1 MAPQALSVRLERT
14 YRGGPSVGADFDL
27 DLEPPGTLV
36 LFGPSGS
43 GKTTIL
49 RCLAGLDRPHAGR
62 IVCGDDTWFDAT
74 ARVCVPPQRR
84 QIGYLP
90 QGFGLFPHL
99 SVFSNLAYGIAGAG
113 RAERERRTSELVTL
127 LRLEGLENRRP
138 GQLSSG
144 QQQRV
149 ALGRALARRPRLLL
163 LDEPL
168 SSLDTP
174 TREDLRVELR
184 GLLQSAATPA
194 IVVTHDRGEALALA
208 DQVAIVIGGS
218 IRQIGRPDEV
228 FDRPA
233 NEEVARTIGVET
245 IVRGL
250 VMRSGGGVLTIQ
262 VGGASMSALGDL
274 PTGADVLVSIRAEEV
289 VISPQAGTA
298 GTAATAAT
306 GAAVATGA
314 AAGAGPERNRLT
326 GRVAGTELRGPLLRV
341 ALDVGFRL
349 IAVVTRQTFAELRV
363 APGDQVTALVSAA
376 AVHVIPLDPDPS
388 RPTMMRG

>member
-1 MAPQALSVRLERT
+1 MAPPALSVRLERT
-14 YRGGPSVGADFDL
+14 YRGGPSVGADFQL

-36 LFGPSGS
+36 FFGPSGS

-49 RCLAGLDRPHAGR
+49 RCLAGLDRPQAGR
-62 IVCGDDTWFDAT
+62 IVCGDDTWFDAV

-84 QIGYLP
+84 HVGYLP

-99 SVFSNLAYGIAGAG
+99 SVLANLAYGMASTG
-113 RAERERRTSELVTL
+113 RADRERRLRDLVTL

-168 SSLDTP
+168 SSLDAP
-174 TREDLRVELR
+174 TREELRVELR
-184 GLLQSAATPA
+184 GLLRSAATPA

-208 DQVAIVIGGS
+208 DRVAIVIGGS
-218 IRQIGRPDEV
+218 IRQIGRPEEV

-233 NEEVARTIGVET
+233 NEEIARTIGVET
-245 IVRGL
+245 IVRG
-250 VMRSGGGVLTIQ
+250 VAIGSNGGFVVVR
-262 VGGASMSALGDL
+262 VGDAEMTALGDV
-274 PTGADVLVSIRAEEV
+274 PAGRDVLVSIRAEEV
-289 VISPQAGTA
+289 AIVPG
-298 GTAATAAT
+298 
-306 GAAVATGA
+306 VD
-314 AAGAGPERNRLT
+314 AGAVVGVGVGAGVHGGGAGLRNRLT

-341 ALDVGFRL
+341 SLDVGFRL
-349 IAVVTRQTFAELRV
+349 VAVVTRQTFAELRV

-376 AVHVIPLDPDPS
+376 AVHVIPLDGS
-388 RPTMMRG
+388 PTAPTTMRG

>member
-1 MAPQALSVRLERT
+1 VAAPALSVRLQRT
-14 YRGGPSVGADFDL
+14 YRGGPSVGVDFQL
-27 DLEPPGTLV
+27 ELEPPGTLV

-49 RCLAGLDRPHAGR
+49 RCLAGLDRPQAGR
-62 IVCGDDTWFDAT
+62 IVCGDDTWFDAV

-84 QIGYLP
+84 HVGYLP

-99 SVFSNLAYGIAGAG
+99 SVLANLAYGMARTG
-113 RAERERRTSELVTL
+113 RADRERHLRDLVAL

-168 SSLDTP
+168 SSLDAP
-174 TREDLRVELR
+174 TREELRVELR
-184 GLLQSAATPA
+184 GLLRSAATPA

-208 DQVAIVIGGS
+208 DRVAIVIGGS
-218 IRQIGRPDEV
+218 IRQIGRPEEV

-233 NEEVARTIGVET
+233 NEEIARTIGVET

-250 VMRSGGGVLTIQ
+250 IMHSQGGALTIR
-262 VGGASMSALGDL
+262 VGDARVTALGDL
-274 PTGADVLVSIRAEEV
+274 PAGADVLVSIRAEEV
-289 VISPQAGTA
+289 AISPQAGTV
-298 GTAATAAT
+298 GTAETGAT
-306 GAAVATGA
+306 GAAV

-326 GRVAGTELRGPLLRV
+326 GRVVATELRGPLFRV

-349 IAVVTRQTFAELRV
+349 IAVVTRQTFAELHV
-363 APGDQVTALVSAA
+363 APGDQVTAIVSAA
-376 AVHVIPLDPDPS
+376 AVHVIPLDPDSSSPAN
-388 RPTMMRG
+388 RRQP

>member
-1 MAPQALSVRLERT
+1 VAPPTLSVRLERT
-14 YRGGPSVGADFDL
+14 YRGGPSVGADFNL

-36 LFGPSGS
+36 FFGPSGS

-49 RCLAGLDRPHAGR
+49 RCLAGLDLPDAGR
-62 IVCGDDTWFDAT
+62 IVCGDDTWFDSV

-84 QIGYLP
+84 HIGYLP

-99 SVFSNLAYGIAGAG
+99 SVFANLAYGVAGAG
-113 RAERERRTSELVTL
+113 RADREQRIRDLVTL
-127 LRLEGLENRRP
+127 LRLEGLESRRP

-168 SSLDTP
+168 SSLDAP
-174 TREDLRVELR
+174 TREELRVELR
-184 GLLQSAATPA
+184 GLLRSAATPA

-218 IRQIGRPDEV
+218 IRQIGRPEEV

-233 NEEVARTIGVET
+233 NEELARTIGVET

-250 VMRSGGGVLTIQ
+250 IMHSQGGVLAIR
-262 VGGASMSALGDL
+262 VGDARVTALGDA
-274 PTGADVLVSIRAEEV
+274 PAGADVLVSIRAEEV
-289 VISPQAGTA
+289 VISAEAGMV
-298 GTAATAAT
+298 GTAAT
-306 GAAVATGA
+306 GAAADATGP
-314 AAGAGPERNRLT
+314 AAGAGPERNRLN
-326 GRVAGTELRGPLLRV
+326 GRVVATELRGPLLRV

-349 IAVVTRQTFAELRV
+349 IAVVTRQTFADLRV

-376 AVHVIPLDPDPS
+376 AVHVIRLDPDSSP
-388 RPTMMRG
+388 PTLMRR

>member
-1 MAPQALSVRLERT
+1 MAAPALSVLLLRT
-14 YRGGPSVGADFDL
+14 YRGGPSVTAEFRL

-49 RCLAGLDRPHAGR
+49 RCLAGLDRPDAGR
-62 IVCGDDTWFDAT
+62 MTCGDETWFDSS
-74 ARVCVPPQRR
+74 ARTWMPPQHRHV
-84 QIGYLP
+84 GYLP
-90 QGFGLFPHL
+90 QGFALFPHL
-99 SVFSNLAYGIAGAG
+99 SVSGNLAYGMAGTSHAD
-113 RAERERRTSELVTL
+113 REQRIHGLVTL

-149 ALGRALARRPRLLL
+149 ALGRALGRRPRLLL

-168 SSLDTP
+168 SSLDAP
-174 TREDLRVELR
+174 TREELRVELR
-184 GLLQSAATPA
+184 GLLRTAATPA

-218 IRQIGRPDEV
+218 IRQIGRPEDV

-233 NEEVARTIGVET
+233 NEEIARTIGVET
-245 IVRGL
+245 VVRG
-250 VMRSGGGVLTIQ
+250 VAIGSNGGFVVVRVGDAELT
-262 VGGASMSALGDL
+262 ALGDV
-274 PTGADVLVSIRAEEV
+274 PAGRDVLVSIRAEEV
-289 VISPQAGTA
+289 VIVPG
-298 GTAATAAT
+298 
-306 GAAVATGA
+306 VD
-314 AAGAGPERNRLT
+314 AGAVGGGGADADAGPRNRLT

-349 IAVVTRQTFAELRV
+349 IAVMTRQTFADLRV

-376 AVHVIPLDPDPS
+376 AIHVIPLDPDS
-388 RPTMMRG
+388 STPTMIRG

>member
-1 MAPQALSVRLERT
+1 MAAPALSVRFQRT
-14 YRGGPSVGADFDL
+14 YRGGPSVTAEFRL

-43 GKTTIL
+43 GKTTVL
-49 RCLAGLDRPHAGR
+49 RCLAGLDRPDAGR

-74 ARVCVPPQRR
+74 AQACVPPQRR

-99 SVFSNLAYGIAGAG
+99 SVLSNLAYGIAGAG
-113 RAERERRTSELVTL
+113 RAERERRTSELLTL

-218 IRQIGRPDEV
+218 IRQIGRPEDV

-233 NEEVARTIGVET
+233 NEEIARTIGVET

-250 VMRSGGGVLTIQ
+250 VIRSGGGVLTIR
-262 VGGASMSALGDL
+262 VGDAELSAQGDV
-274 PTGADVLVSIRAEEV
+274 PAGRDVLVSIRAEEV
-289 VISPQAGTA
+289 AILPGV
-298 GTAATAAT
+298 
-306 GAAVATGA
+306 GAVGFDGGVGVD
-314 AAGAGPERNRLT
+314 GAGLRNRLT

-349 IAVVTRQTFAELRV
+349 IAVLTRQTFADLRV

-376 AVHVIPLDPDPS
+376 AIHVIPLDPDSSAPA
-388 RPTMMRG
+388 TIRG